1 MPAVRLA
8 LMPVLV
14 AVLVASACSAG
25 GDNAATSVVPLAAT
39 ASTTTSTTAPSA
51 KVPATTS
58 AITPA
63 APDTTAASPT
73 LTPTTI
79 AAPTTTAEPES
90 PYGPGGLVADL
101 EGWADVDLPRFIIAS
116 HIDVADVEYVS
127 RFRSAAGHDF
137 SDSFEGPSSMK
148 HYYRPLDYYGSRFTQ
163 SIYSPVDGVVLY
175 LVPPFGPESKE
186 WRAIYEE
193 ATGQEAPPD
202 HRDWN
207 IFIRPDDAPNVW
219 IQHQHVNPLD
229 EIVAVVPVANGQAMM
244 LGVERP
250 ASPGYRV
257 EAGDLIGYG
266 LGEII
271 VARRIEG
278 SGVPSQCNSAS
289 AREQWGLMPGCA
301 DKRQFH
307 SIFEFMTDEVFAQY
321 EVLVDLTREDF
332 IITAEERAANPLV
345 VDGESFVDEGILEDP
360 EAYVRLQ
367 EGPATVGLDQPEP
380 EEPQAEVAEAL
391 PGFTDLAAGRPV
403 IAEFGASG
411 THTLEGFEAAG
422 QFLLVISADAGP
434 VGLMIDEGD
443 GPRQVY
449 GGPPGSEISTYETGW
464 MGGGT
469 ITVSVEAPAEANWRL
484 VAIASP

>member
-1 MPAVRLA
+1 M
-8 LMPVLV
+8 
-14 AVLVASACSAG
+14 SA
-25 GDNAATSVVPLAAT
+25 AATTTVPSTAT
-39 ASTTTSTTAPSA
+39 DPPSTTT
-51 KVPATTS
+51 
-58 AITPA
+58 
-63 APDTTAASPT
+63 
-73 LTPTTI
+73 
-79 AAPTTTAEPES
+79 EQES
-90 PYGPGGLVADL
+90 LYGPGGLIADL
-101 EGWADVDLPRFIIAS
+101 EGWADVELPQFITAS
-116 HIDVADVEYVS
+116 HIDVVDLEYVS
-127 RFRSAAGHDF
+127 RFRSAAGHDYTA
-137 SDSFEGPSSMK
+137 SFEGPSSMK
-148 HYYRPLDYYGSRFTQ
+148 HYYRPVGYYEVRFTQ
-163 SIYSPVDGVVLY
+163 PIYSPVDGVILY
-175 LVPPFGPESKE
+175 LSGGADEWKADYVESTGNEVPTD
-186 WRAIYEE
+186 Y
-193 ATGQEAPPD
+193 
-202 HRDWN
+202 RDLSVY
-207 IFIRPDDAPNVW
+207 IRPDDAPNVW

-266 LGEII
+266 LGEIA
-271 VARRIEG
+271 VTRHLDG
-278 SGVPSQCNSAS
+278 SGVPSPCNSAS

-391 PGFTDLAAGRPV
+391 PEFIDLAAGRPV

-411 THTLEGFEAAG
+411 THTLEAFEAAG

-434 VGLMIDEGD
+434 IGLLLDEGE
-443 GPRQVY
+443 GPRQIY
-449 GGPPGSEISTYETGW
+449 GGPPGSDISTYETGW
-464 MGGGT
+464 MGGGIIT
-469 ITVSVEAPAEANWRL
+469 ITVEAPDGANWRL
-484 VAIASP
+484 VAVSAP